1 MQSLTADEAAH
12 ALGTALRHTHTQLCR
27 QIDALAA
34 QPEASFA
41 AGWTDLVAGTESAFR
56 DEERVM
62 EEVRYAGLAEHR
74 AENACILSALHHVSP
89 RVDDGDHGIGREVLS
104 ALAAIIS
111 SHRCGVRIRPLAAVQ
126 LRGYQPPLCG

>member
-1 MQSLTADEAAH
+1 MHSHIADDAAH
-12 ALGTALRHTHTQLCR
+12 ALGTALRHTHSQLCR

-34 QPEASFA
+34 QPEVSFA
-41 AGWTDLVAGTESAFR
+41 AGWTDLVAGTETAFR
-56 DEERVM
+56 EEECVM
-62 EEVRYAGLAEHR
+62 EQIGYAGLTAHR

-111 SHRCGVRIRPLAAVQ
+111 SHRCGVRMRPLAAVH
-126 LRGYQPPLCG
+126 LRGYQPPLCR

>member
-1 MQSLTADEAAH
+1 MHSLTADEAAH

-41 AGWTDLVAGTESAFR
+41 AGWPDLVAGTETAFR

-62 EEVRYAGLAEHR
+62 EQVRYAGLAEHR

-111 SHRCGVRIRPLAAVQ
+111 SHRCGVRIP
-126 LRGYQPPLCG
+126 G

>member
-1 MQSLTADEAAH
+1 MHSHTTDEAAH
-12 ALGTALRHTHTQLCR
+12 ALATALRHTHTQLCR
-27 QIDALAA
+27 QIDALMA

-41 AGWTDLVAGTESAFR
+41 AGWTGLVAGAETAFR
-56 DEERVM
+56 NEERVM
-62 EEVRYAGLAEHR
+62 EQVRYAGLAEHR

-89 RVDDGDHGIGREVLS
+89 RVDDGDHGTGREVLS

-126 LRGYQPPLCG
+126 MRGYQPPLCG

>member
-1 MQSLTADEAAH
+1 MHTLTADEAAN

-41 AGWTDLVAGTESAFR
+41 AGWTDLVAGTETAFR

-89 RVDDGDHGIGREVLS
+89 RVDTGDHGIGREVLS

-111 SHRCGVRIRPLAAVQ
+111 SHRCGVRMRPLAAVQ
-126 LRGYQPPLCG
+126 LRG

>member
-1 MQSLTADEAAH
+1 MHSLAADQAAH
-12 ALGTALRHTHTQLCR
+12 ALDTVLRHTHTQLCR
-27 QIDALAA
+27 QINALAA

-41 AGWTDLVAGTESAFR
+41 AGWTDLVTATETAFR

-89 RVDDGDHGIGREVLS
+89 RVDDGDHGIGREALS
-104 ALAAIIS
+104 ALGAIIS

>member
-1 MQSLTADEAAH
+1 MHTLTADEAAH

-34 QPEASFA
+34 QPEACFA
-41 AGWTDLVAGTESAFR
+41 
-56 DEERVM
+56 
-62 EEVRYAGLAEHR
+62 

>member
-1 MQSLTADEAAH
+1 MHSLTADQAAH
-12 ALGTALRHTHTQLCR
+12 ALDTVLRHTHTQLCR
-27 QIDALAA
+27 QINALAA
-34 QPEASFA
+34 QPATSFA
-41 AGWTDLVAGTESAFR
+41 AGWTDLVAGTETAFR

-104 ALAAIIS
+104 ALGAIIS
-111 SHRCGVRIRPLAAVQ
+111 SHRCGVRIRPLAAEQ

>member
-1 MQSLTADEAAH
+1 MHSLTADEAAH

-27 QIDALAA
+27 QIDALAV

-41 AGWTDLVAGTESAFR
+41 AGWTDLVAGTETAFR
-56 DEERVM
+56 EEECVM
-62 EEVRYAGLAEHR
+62 EQVGYAGLAAHR

-126 LRGYQPPLCG
+126 LRGYQPSLCG

>member
-1 MQSLTADEAAH
+1 MHTLTADEAAH

-41 AGWTDLVAGTESAFR
+41 AGWTDLVAETETAFR